1 MTRTFIALE
10 LNESLQSHLNGILR
24 QMAQQL
30 PRLRWA
36 DPAGIHLTLAFLGEL
51 SDEQLVQASEATA
64 QAARTVSPFT
74 YSLSHLGTFGSPR
87 QPRVIWV
94 GIDEPTGT
102 LVRLQRNLNKELV
115 QRGFEVDARPFSPHF
130 TLARIK
136 AALNADEY
144 ARLQRLL
151 AQPHL
156 IPSSVAYDVHSLCV
170 MKSELARGGG
180 KYTCL
185 QNYTFVQG
193 RD

>member
-10 LNESLQSHLNGILR
+10 LNESLQSHLGGMLR

-64 QAARTVSPFT
+64 HAAQTVSPFT
-74 YSLSHLGTFGSPR
+74 YGLSHLGTFGSPR
-87 QPRVIWV
+87 QLRVVWV
-94 GIDEPTGT
+94 GIDEPAGK
-102 LVRLQRNLNKELV
+102 LVHLQRNLNKELV
-115 QRGFEVDARPFSPHF
+115 QRGFEVDTRPFSPHF

-136 AALNADEY
+136 APLNADEY
-144 ARLQRLL
+144 ARLQNLV
-151 AQPHL
+151 ANKQL
-156 IPSSVAYDVHSLCV
+156 IPSSATYDVHGISV
-170 MKSELARGGG
+170 MKSELFRAGA

-185 QNYTFVQG
+185 QDYTLG
-193 RD
+193 EP